1 MQSNR
6 SKKTLVIEGI
16 IRVIFVMVL
25 LLLLVVVGSK
35 VVGDAVAGLV
45 AVVVIIILLLG
56 GALIGYGKVD
66 WGVEVLI
73 SVALVELLGVVRYLN
88 KIELKV
94 IVLEVLLVLG
104 VFVISRIFKRE
115 PKFII
120 FLIAA
125 FFVWLFL
132 YFIVEE
138 EYINIMSNAMR
149 FITYTSWERDGLI
162 KNILMFILIE

>member
-16 IRVIFVMVL
+16 IRVISVMVL
-25 LLLLVVVGSK
+25 LLLFVVIGSK
-35 VVGDAVAGLV
+35 VVGEAVAGLL
-45 AVVVIIILLLG
+45 AVVLIIILLGG

-73 SVALVELLGVVRYLN
+73 SVALVELLGVVIYSN

-104 VFVISRIFKRE
+104 AFVISRIFKRE

-125 FFVWLFL
+125 FFVWLFCW
-132 YFIVEE
+132 IK
-138 EYINIMSNAMR
+138 YINIMSNAMR
-149 FITYTSWERDGLI
+149 FITYTSWERVVLI
-162 KNILMFILIE
+162 KNILMSILIE